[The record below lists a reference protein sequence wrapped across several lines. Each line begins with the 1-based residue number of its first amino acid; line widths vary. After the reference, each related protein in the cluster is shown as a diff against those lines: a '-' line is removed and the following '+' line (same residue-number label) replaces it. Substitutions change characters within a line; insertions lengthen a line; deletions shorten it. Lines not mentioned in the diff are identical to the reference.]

1 MVSTW
6 MGDHQQP
13 QLKSQKSVGEIQLFT
28 KLGNTE
34 HGQHLDW

>member
-6 MGDHQQP
+6 MGDHLQSEF
-13 QLKSQKSVGEIQLFT
+13 KSQKSVGEIQRFT

-34 HGQHLDW
+34 RG